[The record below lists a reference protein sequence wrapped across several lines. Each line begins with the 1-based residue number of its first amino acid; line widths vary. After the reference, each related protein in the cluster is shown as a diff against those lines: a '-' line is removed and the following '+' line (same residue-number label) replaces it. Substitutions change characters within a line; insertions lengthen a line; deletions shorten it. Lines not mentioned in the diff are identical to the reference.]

1 MINIDIYSVVKLA
14 IVIIIIIIIGL
25 VTDLMPSN
33 IILIFENVF
42 FRLISILIIAYF
54 AKYNPII
61 AILLVVL
68 FSYILSLIQK
78 KLMSEQFE
86 NALKRYS

>member
-1 MINIDIYSVVKLA
+1 MINIYIYYVVKLA

-25 VTDLMPSN
+25 VTDLIPSN

-61 AILLVVL
+61 AILLVVF

>member
-25 VTDLMPSN
+25 VTDLIPSN

>member
-1 MINIDIYSVVKLA
+1 MMNIDIYSVMKLA
-14 IVIIIIIIIGL
+14 FVIIIIIIIGL
-25 VTDLMPSN
+25 VTDLIPSN
-33 IILIFENVF
+33 LILIFENVF
-42 FRLISILIIAYF
+42 FRLLSILIIAYF

>member
-25 VTDLMPSN
+25 VTDLIPSN

-61 AILLVVL
+61 PILLVVL

>member
-25 VTDLMPSN
+25 VTDLIPSN

-78 KLMSEQFE
+78 KIDV
-86 NALKRYS
+86 

>member
-1 MINIDIYSVVKLA
+1 MINIDIYSVIKLA

-25 VTDLMPSN
+25 VTDLIPSN